1 MCKLSF
7 LFYQFPSF
15 PGTAIEKILGFVN
28 FHRTWNNQPQSYHQT
43 RTGTGLFNVCHIFF
57 WGLVCFCLYSTGEYL
72 CNFYKNIYGPIC
84 YFLRFLPLSM
94 PFSTELSFNLFV
106 KRKNVLESQM
116 IRESDTLK
124 IMTMGRGYL
133 PVLSSFILTI
143 LKNVSTLDQNYHI
156 LKVVSVK
163 TKVVIRN

>member
-1 MCKLSF
+1 M
-7 LFYQFPSF
+7 FYQFPSF

-116 IRESDTLK
+116 TKKSGTWKKMTWNLNKLSNTYGEEVICRDCCHKLWLFWK
-124 IMTMGRGYL
+124 IPPVWTKITMY
-133 PVLSSFILTI
+133 
-143 LKNVSTLDQNYHI
+143 
-156 LKVVSVK
+156 
-163 TKVVIRN
+163 